1 MTTTTTS
8 PSNGAGRPDRN
19 VGFIVLCHALV
30 LAATTVHAGER
41 NPDKPVREKS
51 LRAVQVSA
59 TLTPE
64 DAAKVPG
71 AVTVVDRADMA
82 AAASTAIEQLR
93 GATGA
98 FVQQTTPG
106 QSAVIVRGM
115 KGSEVLHLVDGFRL
129 NSTIFRNAPNQYF
142 SLVDGQ
148 ALERIELVR
157 GANASLYGSDA
168 MGGVVQMLTHAPE
181 SMFIDERGVRHQV
194 RARYGSV
201 DSQRLLHYQ
210 LHGGDATREFD
221 VGMTRQKFGLR
232 KTGDG
237 TTQPFTGFE
246 SEAANARFAWRPAE
260 AHTVVVNLQHVEQP
274 LTYRFDEL
282 VAGYGQTQSA
292 SVTANFEPQKRDFAQ
307 FVHRYDA
314 ALPFADRIEWQVGAQ
329 TIVDDR
335 RSRDRGAAT
344 EARES
349 NSDRLRGVLGSA
361 AKRLTDTHEVRYGFE
376 YYNDRVR
383 SAREHRHVVTGV
395 VTGASPRFPDNARQD
410 SGAVYVLSDWR
421 PLARLDLVTGLR
433 WNRFDLAIPD
443 SAARAG
449 VDLSD
454 SAFTGQ
460 IGATW
465 ALADATRLVANAGRG
480 FRAPNVF
487 DVGQFG
493 DRPGNRFAIPNP
505 DLGPERVRSMDVGVK
520 HASIRFE
527 AEAYVWQSRFTD
539 RITTVF
545 TGDVTAG
552 GRRVV
557 QNVNLADARLQGV
570 EAGAR
575 WFANDAWTFAAAIN
589 HTRGEEQLAPEAG
602 YTAGDR
608 IPPLNARIS
617 ANWRSDD
624 RWSFDAAMFGAARQ
638 DRLSERD
645 LSDPRINPAGTAGFG
660 RVDVGARYRVNDD
673 LVIEA
678 RLENLGDTHYREH
691 GSGIDAPGRNLLV
704 GFDWGM

>member
-1 MTTTTTS
+1 MDIIACS
-8 PSNGAGRPDRN
+8 SKRNFRPD
-19 VGFIVLCHALV
+19 LLTLA
-30 LAATTVHAGER
+30 LAAALCGSAWAAE
-41 NPDKPVREKS
+41 PKSGKPAKTKS

-64 DAAKVPG
+64 DSSKVPG
-71 AVTVVDRADMA
+71 AVTVIDRADMP
-82 AAASTAIEQLR
+82 AAASTAIEHLR

-181 SMFIDERGVRHQV
+181 SMFIDERGIRHQ
-194 RARYGSV
+194 ARFRHGSV

-210 LHGGDATREFD
+210 LHSGDATREFD
-221 VGMTRQKFGLR
+221 LGMTRQQFGLR
-232 KTGDG
+232 RTGDG
-237 TTQPFTGFE
+237 ATRPFTEFE
-246 SEAANARFAWRPAE
+246 TEAANARFAWKPAA
-260 AHTVVVNLQHVEQP
+260 AHTLVVNLQHAEQP
-274 LTYRFDEL
+274 LTYRYDEL
-282 VAGYGQTQSA
+282 VPGFGQTQAS
-292 SVTANFEPQKRDFAQ
+292 SVTANFEPQKRGFAQ

-314 ALPFADRIEWQVGAQ
+314 PLPFADRIEWQVGAQ
-329 TIVDDR
+329 TIQDDR
-335 RSRDRGAAT
+335 RSRDRGSSS
-344 EARES
+344 EAREF

-361 AKRLTDTHEVRYGFE
+361 AKRLSERHEIRYGFE

-383 SAREHRHVVTGV
+383 SARLNRNVDTGV
-395 VTGASPRFPDNARQD
+395 SGSAAPRFPDNARQD
-410 SGAVYVLSDWR
+410 SSALYLLSDWR
-421 PLARLDLVTGLR
+421 PNERLDLVTGLR
-433 WNRFDLAIPD
+433 LNRFDLAIPESGVRPGVDIAD
-443 SAARAG
+443 SA
-449 VDLSD
+449 L
-454 SAFTGQ
+454 TGQ

-465 ALADATRLVANAGRG
+465 ALGTHNRLVANVGRG

-493 DRPGNRFAIPNP
+493 DRPGNRFALPNP
-505 DLGPERVRSMDVGVK
+505 DLGPERVRSVDFGIK
-520 HASIRFE
+520 HSSARFE
-527 AEAYVWQSRFTD
+527 AEAYLWRSEFSE

-545 TGDVTAG
+545 TGDTTAS

-557 QNVNLADARLQGV
+557 QNVNLSQASLHGA
-570 EAGAR
+570 EAGLR
-575 WFANDAWTFAAAIN
+575 WFVDEAWTFAATLN
-589 HTRGEEQLAPEAG
+589 HTRGDETLAPGAAQ
-602 YTAGDR
+602 TPADR
-608 IPPLNARIS
+608 IPPFNARVS
-617 ANWRSDD
+617 ANWRRDD
-624 RWSFDAAMFGAARQ
+624 RWSFDAAVFGAARQ

-645 LSDPRINPAGTAGFG
+645 RTDPRINPEGTAGFA
-660 RVDVGARYRVNDD
+660 RVDLGARYRVNDD

-678 RLENLGDTHYREH
+678 RIENLGDQAYREH
-691 GSGIDAPGRNLLV
+691 GSGIDAPGRNLLI